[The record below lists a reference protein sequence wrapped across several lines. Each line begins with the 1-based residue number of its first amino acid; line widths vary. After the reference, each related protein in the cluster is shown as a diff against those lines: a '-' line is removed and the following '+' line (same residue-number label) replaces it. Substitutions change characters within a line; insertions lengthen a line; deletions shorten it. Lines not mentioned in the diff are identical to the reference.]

1 MKRIAVWIIG
11 LAVVVAGL
19 VLVRPGWL
27 GLSSKPEA
35 VISSTP
41 RVMYGPVKL
50 GGKWGFIGTTG
61 KILIDPQF
69 DGAHRFDK
77 GSGLAAVKL
86 GGKWGYIIE
95 RKIVSAL
102 SSTKAGGSI
111 RTLSSQVKPAAM
123 GLLIEP
129 GSM

>member
-86 GGKWGYIIE
+86 GGKWGYID
-95 RKIVSAL
+95 RTGKIVISPQFDESWGFDKNSVIA
-102 SSTKAGGSI
+102 
-111 RTLSSQVKPAAM
+111 
-123 GLLIEP
+123 E
-129 GSM
+129 